1 MINPEKIK
9 ENSSY
14 IQKLNK
20 LVRNK
25 FNFENHFWKFVIIV
39 FILSLL
45 LTIFLRVNPSKVD
58 RLVGAEQVIIF
69 FIGAVMFLF
78 NESLISYS
86 SISKIS
92 SNLSNLENRQNEII
106 EKLNLGTNIERATI
120 SSSFSEFVKLMKEI
134 IEYYK
139 YRIEDFKILS
149 FILYSLIVGVTF
161 LLISFTL
168 ITVPG
173 SKKSLAD
180 LTFSVA
186 SNVSFH
192 LGNFLLSFLFI
203 SQTLFLTM
211 WGVMASRLHK
221 QKLEIKRMLETKEFI
236 NGFKDFINE
245 LNEKEEVKAV
255 GKKSLLD

>member
-1 MINPEKIK
+1 MVNPEEIK
-9 ENSSY
+9 KNSSY
-14 IQKLNK
+14 IQRFNN

-25 FNFENHFWKFVIIV
+25 FDFENHFWKFVIII
-39 FILSLL
+39 FTFSFL
-45 LTIFLRVNPSKVD
+45 LTIFFRVNPTKVD

-78 NESLISYS
+78 NESLISHS
-86 SISKIS
+86 LISKIS
-92 SNLSNLENRQNEII
+92 SNLSKLEDRRDEII
-106 EKLNLGTNIERATI
+106 GKLNLSPNIERVTI
-120 SSSFSEFVKLMKEI
+120 SSSFSEFIKLMKET

-161 LLISFTL
+161 LLISSTL

-173 SKKSLAD
+173 SEKSLAD
-180 LTFSVA
+180 FTFNIT
-186 SNVSFH
+186 SNMSFH

-211 WGVMASRLHK
+211 WGIMASRLHK

-236 NGFKDFINE
+236 NGFKDFIKE